1 MSVFKGVTDKHVV
14 DYRVAHKEKHVMWN
28 EPKIG
33 QVKLLPGW
41 PFK

>member
-1 MSVFKGVTDKHVV
+1 MSVFKGVTDKYVLG
-14 DYRVAHKEKHVMWN
+14 YRVVHKEKHIMWN

-33 QVKLLPGW
+33 QGKILPGW